1 MPESF
6 RGPRKF
12 FNGPE
17 LWDGGIYSRQDAKNA
32 KLKEIFLGGL
42 CAFAR
47 DIPIWLRLCRAMLFV
62 VKNISFN
69 VALALLLALVSAGR
83 AIPQEKKLEGLN
95 VAYTSAT
102 ATRAPL
108 WIAKE
113 TGLFKKYGLDAKLIY
128 IRAGSPSISALISG
142 DVHLSSDPASA
153 AAIAAARGAPVVVIG
168 TYGLASY
175 RLVAHPSI
183 ASLQQLKG
191 KTIGSVRPGS
201 GPDALLYRFLP
212 KLGLVPGRDVTILP
226 TGISESNKRIQG
238 MLQGNFDATLAS
250 WDNIVQMEILGQKIN
265 VLADP
270 AEFGVRTTV
279 SDLTSTRQVLKERRA
294 AVKGFLRAFVEAG
307 WMGRRDKEL
316 AFRIFRKYLRV
327 EDPKLLDSMHK
338 NYLGPGNPLKPYPL
352 EEALEADIEYLSKT
366 LVPELKGKSA
376 ADFIDAGLLRE
387 LEKEN
392 FFARLEQR

>member
-1 MPESF
+1 MQESF
-6 RGPRKF
+6 VTF
-12 FNGPE
+12 V
-17 LWDGGIYSRQDAKNA
+17 
-32 KLKEIFLGGL
+32 
-42 CAFAR
+42 
-47 DIPIWLRLCRAMLFV
+47 LFV
-62 VKNISFN
+62 VRNISFN
-69 VALALLLALVSAGR
+69 AAITLLVLLPAREGPA
-83 AIPQEKKLEGLN
+83 QEKKVEALN

-113 TGLFKKYGLDAKLIY
+113 TGLFEKHGLDAKLIY

-153 AAIAAARGAPVVVIG
+153 AAIAAARGAPIVVIG

-183 ASLQQLKG
+183 ASIQQLKG

-201 GPDALLYRFLP
+201 GPDALLHRFLP
-212 KLGLVPGRDVTILP
+212 KLGLAPGRDVAILP
-226 TGISESNKRIQG
+226 TGISESSKRIQG
-238 MLQGNFDATLAS
+238 MLQGSFDATLAS

-279 SDLTSTRQVLKERRA
+279 SDLTSTRQVLKDRRA
-294 AVKGFLRAFVEAG
+294 AVKAFLRAFVEAS

-316 AFRIFRKYLRV
+316 ALRIFRKYLRV

-352 EEALEADIEYLSKT
+352 EEALEADIDYLGKA